1 MSDLAEWRAREAEKR
16 ARREAKM
23 AAAIENS
30 EAEASL
36 VPDLSG
42 EIMEGEARLKSHEV
56 VFENPTQQ
64 QPQTL
69 TFPPPFPPLT

>member
-1 MSDLAEWRAREAEKR
+1 MSDLADMRAREAEKR

-23 AAAIENS
+23 AATIENS
-30 EAEASL
+30 QAEASL

-56 VFENPTQQ
+56 FFESPNNNR
-64 QPQTL
+64 
-69 TFPPPFPPLT
+69 